1 MAEVQTLWEDEDFRA
16 VVKPIGV
23 DVEKTFGAAGGVIH
37 RIDTPVS
44 GVLLLA
50 KNPAATDAGRLLFSD
65 RAVEK
70 LYWVITGNPLPFDR
84 GEMRHW
90 LSHAQEGNKSRAYR
104 EPGPG
109 RQEATLAY
117 RRLARGDRYFLWEV
131 SLGTG
136 RTHQIRAQFAA
147 SGAPVKGDLKY
158 GFARSNPGG
167 GISLLARSLVFTHPF
182 TGEAIRLVAEPPVG
196 DNLWKALVAMA
207 PPPAEGVADGL
218 GSRYNRHP

>member
-1 MAEVQTLWEDEDFRA
+1 MAIKVLWEDEDFRA

-23 DVEKTFGAAGGVIH
+23 DVEKEFGESGGVIH
-37 RIDTPVS
+37 RIDTPVG

-50 KNPAATDAGRLLFSD
+50 KNRPAVDAGRILFAD
-65 RAVEK
+65 RTVEK
-70 LYWVITGNPLPFDR
+70 LYWVITGVPLPFDQ
-84 GEMRHW
+84 GEMKHW

-109 RQEATLAY
+109 RQEATLSY

-131 SLGTG
+131 TLGTG

-147 SGAPVKGDLKY
+147 AGAPVKGDLKY

-167 GISLLARSLVFTHPF
+167 GISLLARSLAFIHPF
-182 TGEAIRLVAEPPVG
+182 THEAVKVVAEPPEG
-196 DNLWKALVAMA
+196 DRLWAALV
-207 PPPAEGVADGL
+207 GL
-218 GSRYNRHP
+218 IPGRD